1 MDPILMTHILSET
14 APRQE
19 RPKREPW
26 HAGWKQPAR
35 RPLDIRLQAAE
46 PRRRVR
52 RLVQSL
58 LRRRPATTSELTR

>member
-19 RPKREPW
+19 KPKREPW
-26 HAGWKQPAR
+26 HGGWKRPAR
-35 RPLDIRLQAAE
+35 RPLDIRLQADE

-52 RLVQSL
+52 RFVRSL
-58 LRRRPATTSELTR
+58 LRRRPAAIPELTR